1 MNWDRN
7 DWIASSDYI
16 EDVEIFPIFSNLTHS
31 HQEVMTT
38 APNGSNIN
46 NLYKSYAEIWLK
58 LIN

>member
-16 EDVEIFPIFSNLTHS
+16 EEVELFPIFSNLTHS

-38 APNGSNIN
+38 APNGSKKCH
-46 NLYKSYAEIWLK
+46 LFKSSAEIWLK